1 MPKIAS
7 KQRQMA
13 RESGKNPGSPTA
25 RRPNDT
31 RAGDD
36 RRGLI
41 RTEDQE
47 QTPPDKRGI
56 KRSYSLRRSKITMT
70 EYTDFHTSPQAP
82 CCELRQ
88 DLPCI
93 SFDPLGDVATIAAVE
108 GADGCEAVVT
118 LLNVATIAAVEKGDG
133 CEASATLLDAFL
145 EKARGADAQRA
156 QQPKKLYFLYTDE
169 AGTPL

>member
-108 GADGCEAVVT
+108 D
-118 LLNVATIAAVEKGDG
+118 GDG
-133 CEASATLLDAFL
+133 CQASVTLLDAFL
-145 EKARGADAQRA
+145 DSRKSIDDFQASAAATERPSYDPRA
-156 QQPKKLYFLYTDE
+156 AFE
-169 AGTPL
+169 